1 MFDTMIQASSGALV
15 ELWNAF
21 IVFLPTL
28 LGGLIVFLV
37 GLIIGNGIAQLV
49 EKLIDLLKIDPLL
62 EKIGFKEFTD
72 KAGIHLDSGYFLGQ
86 ITKWLILLSF
96 LVAACN
102 IWGLVAVGDFI
113 ASIVKYLPN
122 VLVAILILLAAIV
135 LGEYFAKF
143 VRASV
148 AGAGLK
154 YQNFL
159 AAISRWVFFIFG
171 IIAALSQLK
180 VASYIVN
187 TLFTGIIAMLALAG
201 GLAFGLGGKE
211 FAQDLLGKFKK
222 DIEDTK

>member
-1 MFDTMIQASSGALV
+1 MFNSIIQASSNALF
-15 ELWNAF
+15 ELWSAF

-49 EKLIDLLKIDPLL
+49 EKLIGALKVDSLL

-102 IWGLVAVGDFI
+102 IWGLYAVGDFI
-113 ASIVKYLPN
+113 TSIVKYLPN
-122 VLVAILILLAAIV
+122 VLVAVLILLAAIV

-143 VRASV
+143 VQASV

-154 YQNFL
+154 YQKLL
-159 AAISRWVFFIFG
+159 AAMSRWVFIIFG
-171 IIAALSQLK
+171 VIAALSQLK
-180 VASYIVN
+180 VATYIVN

-201 GLAFGLGGKE
+201 GLAFGLGGKD
-211 FAQDLLGKFKK
+211 FAQDLLARFKK
-222 DIEDTK
+222 DLE

>member
-1 MFDTMIQASSGALV
+1 MFNSIIQASSNALF

-49 EKLIDLLKIDPLL
+49 EKLIGALKVDSLL

-102 IWGLVAVGDFI
+102 IWGLYAVGDFI
-113 ASIVKYLPN
+113 TSIVKYLPN
-122 VLVAILILLAAIV
+122 VLVAVLILLAAIV

-143 VRASV
+143 VQASV

-154 YQNFL
+154 YQKLL
-159 AAISRWVFFIFG
+159 AAMSRWVFIIFG
-171 IIAALSQLK
+171 VIAALSQLK
-180 VASYIVN
+180 VATYIVN

-201 GLAFGLGGKE
+201 GLAFGLGGKD
-211 FAQDLLGKFKK
+211 FAQDLLAKFKK
-222 DIEDTK
+222 DLE

>member
-1 MFDTMIQASSGALV
+1 MLNTILQTSSGALV
-15 ELWNAF
+15 ELWDAF
-21 IVFLPTL
+21 VVFLPTL

-49 EKLIDLLKIDPLL
+49 EKLIDTLKVDSLL
-62 EKIGFKEFTD
+62 EKVGFKEFTD
-72 KAGIHLDSGYFLGQ
+72 KAGINLNSGYFLGQ

-102 IWGLVAVGDFI
+102 IWGLYAVGDFI
-113 ASIVKYLPN
+113 SSIVKYLPN

-143 VRASV
+143 VQASV

-154 YQNFL
+154 YQKFL
-159 AAISRWVFFIFG
+159 AAISRWIFIIFG

-180 VASYIVN
+180 VATYIVN

-211 FAQDLLGKFKK
+211 LAQDLLAKFRKNL
-222 DIEDTK
+222 E

>member
-1 MFDTMIQASSGALV
+1 MFNSIIQASSNALF

-49 EKLIDLLKIDPLL
+49 EKLIDALKVDSLL

-102 IWGLVAVGDFI
+102 IWGLYAVGDFI
-113 ASIVKYLPN
+113 TSIVKYLPN
-122 VLVAILILLAAIV
+122 VLVAVLILLAAIV

-143 VRASV
+143 VQASV

-154 YQNFL
+154 YQKLL
-159 AAISRWVFFIFG
+159 AAMSRWVFIIFG
-171 IIAALSQLK
+171 VIAALSQLK
-180 VASYIVN
+180 VATYIVN

-201 GLAFGLGGKE
+201 GLAFGLGGKD
-211 FAQDLLGKFKK
+211 FAQDLLARFKK
-222 DIEDTK
+222 DLE